1 LFFVLVLLASSAS
14 HRTALDDYVQAPD
27 NHYHYE
33 LAEKIPQKGYTAYLL
48 HMTSQ
53 QWRGPNEVNR
63 PIWRHWVTIY
73 KPEAVNSSIGLLFIT
88 GGSDDEHPKLDSML
102 ASIATTTKSVVTELR
117 DIPNQPLTFAGD
129 PFGPRK
135 EDEIIAYT
143 WRKFID
149 TGDANWPLRLPMT
162 KAAVRAMDTVT
173 SFLETLQPPPVRVD
187 HFVVAGESKR
197 GWTTWTTAAVD
208 RRVVAIVPI
217 VIDVLNVI
225 RSFQHHY
232 RCYGFWAPAVK
243 DYFDMKLMDV
253 MDTKRYR
260 ELMAI
265 SDPYSYRDRYTMPK
279 LLINS
284 AGDQFFLPDSSR
296 FYFDELPGEKYL
308 SYEPNSDHSLKGTDL
323 KEAFT
328 AFYQSVL
335 DGSKRPSFQWT
346 FEHDNA
352 IRVTTKETP
361 AAVKL
366 WQASNPEHRDF
377 RLESVG
383 PIYRSSLLE
392 PESPSVYVARIAKAE
407 KGWTAFFVELT
418 YQSDGKYPFK
428 FTTAVRVVPDTEPYP
443 APKPGKTRMGGE

>member
-1 LFFVLVLLASSAS
+1 V
-14 HRTALDDYVQAPD
+14 
-27 NHYHYE
+27 
-33 LAEKIPQKGYTAYLL
+33 
-48 HMTSQ
+48 
-53 QWRGPNEVNR
+53 
-63 PIWRHWVTIY
+63 
-73 KPEAVNSSIGLLFIT
+73 
-88 GGSDDEHPKLDSML
+88 
-102 ASIATTTKSVVTELR
+102 
-117 DIPNQPLTFAGD
+117 
-129 PFGPRK
+129 
-135 EDEIIAYT
+135 
-143 WRKFID
+143 
-149 TGDANWPLRLPMT
+149 DA
-162 KAAVRAMDTVT
+162 
-173 SFLETLQPPPVRVD
+173 
-187 HFVVAGESKR
+187 
-197 GWTTWTTAAVD
+197 
-208 RRVVAIVPI
+208 RVVAIVPI

-243 DYFDMKLMDV
+243 DYFEMKLMDV

-296 FYFDELPGEKYL
+296 FYFDKLPGEKYL
-308 SYEPNSDHSLKGTDL
+308 RYEPNSDHSLKGTDL
-323 KEAFT
+323 KETFT

-383 PIYRSSLLE
+383 PIYHSSLLE
-392 PESPSVYVARIAKAE
+392 PESPGVYVARIEKPE

-418 YQSDGKYPFK
+418 YQSSGKYPFR

-443 APKPGKTRMGGE
+443 APKPGETRMGGE